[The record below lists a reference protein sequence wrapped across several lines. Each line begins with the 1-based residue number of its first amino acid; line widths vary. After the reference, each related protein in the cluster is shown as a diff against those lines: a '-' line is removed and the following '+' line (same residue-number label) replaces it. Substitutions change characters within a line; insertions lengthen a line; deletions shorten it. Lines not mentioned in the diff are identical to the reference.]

1 MSRASILAASFPFKV
16 FKILEHIDLAAPQW
30 KSIISWS
37 DHGRSFRVH
46 NRKKFESEIMPL
58 YFKTNH
64 YESFR
69 KQLSIWGFKRINGVR
84 HPDCGSYHHELFLRG
99 NPSLCGK
106 IERNAKSKADERGW
120 SFPMQEPDFSSMQP
134 MPQSNGEPA
143 AVGSNEQANAI
154 SSGATDTVDT
164 KPVSSDNSSFTNG
177 FTPNSYTSGGA
188 EISSKASQNR
198 RFSNPTL
205 QQQFHP
211 PTTTSASSPGLP
223 SMMPQAQ
230 IPQAQQM
237 SQMPDSANNTAS
249 VFNMLMNQLPSD
261 QRQLLQQQIIAQ
273 LGANAQSIMNTN
285 SMNGSTNNMVAAS
298 ASANTTM
305 MQRTP
310 SPNDAPNMMNN
321 TPNNMLKGSS
331 PNNFV
336 LNAVSSNSEILE
348 SSGVA
353 SPTNNMMQ
361 RTPSTND
368 ASNMMN
374 NVNEISSASNHL
386 LRRSTS
392 NNFNT
397 SSMPR
402 TGSNNNMLRRTTSN
416 TTMQSHMLR
425 RSTSNSLMQR
435 TPSTNNAS
443 NMMNNVNEISSASNH
458 LLRRSTSNNF
468 NTSSMPR
475 TGSNNNMLRRTTSNT
490 TMQSHML
497 RRSTSNSLMP
507 RTASQNTMKKSDSFL
522 SKRKLMSQAM
532 ERTEVQQH
540 SLEGSKR
547 SKNNLLSYS
556 RSTSEDVG
564 NVKRYNSTPV
574 FGQSSF
580 HLSRSRNFNSRV
592 NANTSANDEDGSK
605 KNFDWYGSSNR
616 SLGGDAVSELKEF
629 DTASILRD
637 RSAKNPLLSRKSASA
652 FELNQQSSRS
662 SHNQRQDHFGLNK
675 RNGSTFDIVEQSD
688 TNRQDNTQNA
698 SMFEQHSTR
707 LANNPFLKQ
716 LSSGKLSSIGSTNTF
731 GSSSDIA
738 SGNDLGGA
746 SIFEQHSSRLANNPF
761 LQQLSSFGS
770 INKPGSLTD
779 LEPNISV
786 PTMENSS
793 NNADIGQVSGQDVY
807 QKQNDRMENNPF
819 LQMMKAEANTREN
832 LTGRSIS
839 DFGASFGLGTLN
851 EEELNA
857 SFETKSTKSNFATNS
872 EISASGSLPSSDHL
886 KRVNELFK
894 GYKELESAVSQ
905 TKRDSRTDMLRRFK
919 EISSISA
926 QSIQSIN
933 SDLQIEGLSDLPSD
947 PKQLMN
953 VFDDSST

>member
-1 MSRASILAASFPFKV
+1 MSRTETSISHLTMSRASILAASFPFKV

-30 KSIISWS
+30 KTIISWS

-58 YFKTNH
+58 YFKTKH

-84 HPDCGSYHHELFLRG
+84 HPDCGSYYHELFLRC
-99 NPSLCGK
+99 NPSLCEK
-106 IERNAKSKADERGW
+106 IERNAKPKADERGW

-143 AVGSNEQANAI
+143 AIGSSDPANVT
-154 SSGATDTVDT
+154 SSSATDTVVDT
-164 KPVSSDNSSFTNG
+164 QPVSSDNSSFSSN

-188 EISSKASQNR
+188 EISSQASQNR
-198 RFSNPTL
+198 PYSNSSNYSDLQNPTL
-205 QQQFHP
+205 HQQFHP
-211 PTTTSASSPGLP
+211 PTTTSSSSPGFP
-223 SMMPQAQ
+223 AMMPQAQ

-237 SQMPDSANNTAS
+237 PQMPDSANNTAS

-273 LGANAQSIMNTN
+273 LGANAQSIMNTSTVN
-285 SMNGSTNNMVAAS
+285 SNSNNMVAAS
-298 ASANTTM
+298 ASASPNL

-321 TPNNMLKGSS
+321 TPNTMMQGSRA
-331 PNNFV
+331 NNFV
-336 LNAVSSNSEILE
+336 LNPVNSNSEVLQI
-348 SSGVA
+348 SGVS
-353 SPTNNMMQ
+353 SPANNMMQ

-368 ASNMMN
+368 ASGMINNM
-374 NVNEISSASNHL
+374 NEIPSASKHL

-397 SSMPR
+397 SSM
-402 TGSNNNMLRRTTSN
+402 S
-416 TTMQSHMLR
+416 
-425 RSTSNSLMQR
+425 RS
-435 TPSTNNAS
+435 
-443 NMMNNVNEISSASNH
+443 
-458 LLRRSTSNNF
+458 
-468 NTSSMPR
+468 
-475 TGSNNNMLRRTTSNT
+475 GSNNNMLRRTTSNT

-532 ERTEVQQH
+532 EKTEVHQH

-556 RSTSEDVG
+556 
-564 NVKRYNSTPV
+564 NSTPV

-592 NANTSANDEDGSK
+592 NVTTNKNDEDGSK

-616 SLGGDAVSELKEF
+616 DLGGDTVSELKDF

-637 RSAKNPLLSRKSASA
+637 RSARNPLLSKKSASA
-652 FELNQQSSRS
+652 FELNQQSSHALHR
-662 SHNQRQDHFGLNK
+662 QRQDNFGLTK
-675 RNGSTFDIVEQSD
+675 RNGSAFDIVENSD
-688 TNRQDNTQNA
+688 ANRQENTQNA
-698 SMFEQHSTR
+698 SVFEQHSNR
-707 LANNPFLKQ
+707 LANNPFVQQ
-716 LSSGKLSSIGSTNTF
+716 LSSNGKLSSIGSTNTF
-731 GSSSDIA
+731 ESSSDIP
-738 SGNDLGGA
+738 SGNDLGA
-746 SIFEQHSSRLANNPF
+746 SIFDQHSSRLANNPF
-761 LQQLSSFGS
+761 LQQLSSNGS
-770 INKPGSLTD
+770 INRPGSLTD
-779 LEPNISV
+779 LEPNISI
-786 PTMENSS
+786 PTMENRK
-793 NNADIGQVSGQDVY
+793 NTEVGQVSGHDIY
-807 QKQNDRMENNPF
+807 QKQNDQMDSNPF
-819 LQMMKAEANTREN
+819 LQMMKTNANSGEN
-832 LTGRSIS
+832 MVGGNIS

-851 EEELNA
+851 EEQLNS
-857 SFETKSTKSNFATNS
+857 SFETKSNKSNYATNS
-872 EISASGSLPSSDHL
+872 ELGASGSLLDSDHL
-886 KRVNELFK
+886 RKVDELFK

-905 TKRDSRTDMLRRFK
+905 TKRDSRTDMLNRFK

-933 SDLQIEGLSDLPSD
+933 SELQIEGLSDLPFD
-947 PKQLMN
+947 PKQLTS
-953 VFDDSST
+953 VFDDSSTK

>member
-30 KSIISWS
+30 KTIISWS

-58 YFKTNH
+58 YFKTKH

-84 HPDCGSYHHELFLRG
+84 HPDCGSYYHELFLRG
-99 NPSLCGK
+99 NPSLCEK
-106 IERNAKSKADERGW
+106 IERNAKSKADDRGW
-120 SFPMQEPDFSSMQP
+120 KFPMQEPDFSSMQP

-177 FTPNSYTSGGA
+177 FTPNSYTSGGS
-188 EISSKASQNR
+188 EISSQASQNR
-198 RFSNPTL
+198 PFSNSSNYSDLQNPTL

-223 SMMPQAQ
+223 SMIPQAQ

-237 SQMPDSANNTAS
+237 PQMPDSANNTAS

-285 SMNGSTNNMVAAS
+285 TMNGSTNNMVAAS
-298 ASANTTM
+298 ASVTPTM

-321 TPNNMLKGSS
+321 TPNNMLQGSS

-416 TTMQSHMLR
+416 TTMQSY
-425 RSTSNSLMQR
+425 
-435 TPSTNNAS
+435 
-443 NMMNNVNEISSASNH
+443 
-458 LLRRSTSNNF
+458 
-468 NTSSMPR
+468 
-475 TGSNNNMLRRTTSNT
+475 
-490 TMQSHML
+490 ML

-564 NVKRYNSTPV
+564 NVKRFNSTPV
-574 FGQSSF
+574 FGQTSF

-616 SLGGDAVSELKEF
+616 SLGGDAVSDLKEF

-652 FELNQQSSRS
+652 FELNQQYSRS

-675 RNGSTFDIVEQSD
+675 RNGSAFDIVEQSD
-688 TNRQDNTQNA
+688 TNRQENTQNA

-707 LANNPFLKQ
+707 LANNPFLQQ
-716 LSSGKLSSIGSTNTF
+716 LSSNGKLSSIGSTNTF
-731 GSSSDIA
+731 GSSSEIA

-761 LQQLSSFGS
+761 LQQLSSTGS
-770 INKPGSLTD
+770 INRPGSLTD
-779 LEPNISV
+779 LEPNISK
-786 PTMENSS
+786 PTIENS

-832 LTGRSIS
+832 LTGGSIS
-839 DFGASFGLGTLN
+839 DFGASFGLGPLN
-851 EEELNA
+851 EEELHA
-857 SFETKSTKSNFATNS
+857 SFETKSNKSNFATNN
-872 EISASGSLPSSDHL
+872 ELSASGSLPGSDHL
-886 KRVNELFK
+886 KKVDELFK

-905 TKRDSRTDMLRRFK
+905 TRMDSRTDMLRRFK

-926 QSIQSIN
+926 QSIQSVN
-933 SDLQIEGLSDLPSD
+933 SDGLSDLPSD

-953 VFDDSST
+953 AFDDSST